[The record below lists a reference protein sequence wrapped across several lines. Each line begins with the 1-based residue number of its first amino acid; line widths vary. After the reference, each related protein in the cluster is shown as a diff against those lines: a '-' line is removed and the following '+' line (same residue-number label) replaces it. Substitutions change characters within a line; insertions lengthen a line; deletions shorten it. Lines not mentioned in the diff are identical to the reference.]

1 MAWTNSSLVDYTL
14 ISPNKYVGRKD
25 YNGKAITKLDYIAI
39 HCVVGQVTVE
49 RLGQIFANPS
59 RYASSNYGVGLDGK
73 IGQYVYEKDT
83 SWCTSSCVDT
93 KTQPG
98 CDNHGISIEVASD
111 SYAPY
116 AVTDKAYKATIKLV
130 VDICK
135 RNGIT
140 KVTWIADKAK
150 NLAYRPA
157 KGEVLL
163 TAHRF
168 RAAKN
173 CPGDYLFT
181 RFADIAKKANA
192 ELSKAA
198 SKTTT
203 SKPKTSASAPKTT
216 TSTTASTGKTSS
228 TKTTS
233 SKKAVSMVATR
244 FDARFNKL
252 FYVIAKDGLH
262 LRQGCGTSTKS
273 LKVLKYGTPV
283 RCYGYYTPDD
293 AGYKWMYVVA
303 DGKTG
308 FVCSLY
314 VNI

>member
-1 MAWTNSSLVDYTL
+1 MAYTNSKLVDYTL
-14 ISPNKYVGRKD
+14 KSPNYSAGRICI
-25 YNGKAITKLDYIAI
+25 NRIAI

-49 RLGQIFANPS
+49 RLGQIFYPTS
-59 RYASSNYGVGLDGK
+59 RQASSNYGVGFDGK
-73 IGQYVYEKDT
+73 IGLYVDEKNR
-83 SWCTSSCVDT
+83 SWCTSSAW
-93 KTQPG
+93 
-98 CDNHGISIEVASD
+98 CDNRAITIEVASD
-111 SYAPY
+111 SYHPY
-116 AVTDKAYKATIKLV
+116 AVTAKAYAATIKLV

-135 RNGIT
+135 RNGKK
-140 KVTWIADKAK
+140 KVTWISDKAK
-150 NLAYRPA
+150 NLAYNPA
-157 KGEVLL
+157 ADEILL

-168 RAAKN
+168 YAAKA

-192 ELSKAA
+192 ELSKTAT
-198 SKTTT
+198 KTTT
-203 SKPKTSASAPKTT
+203 TKTSAPKTT
-216 TSTTASTGKTSS
+216 TSKTASTAKTAA

-252 FYVIAKDGLH
+252 FYVIARDGLH

-283 RCYGYYTPDD
+283 RCYGYYTPDN

-308 FVCSLY
+308 FVCSTYL
-314 VNI
+314 NM

>member
-1 MAWTNSSLVDYTL
+1 MAYTNSKLVNYTL
-14 ISPNKYVGRKD
+14 RSPNYSAGRICI
-25 YNGKAITKLDYIAI
+25 NRIAI

-49 RLGQIFANPS
+49 RLGEIFANPN
-59 RYASSNYGVGLDGK
+59 RQASSNYGVGFDGRY
-73 IGQYVYEKDT
+73 GLYVDEKNR
-83 SWCTSSCVDT
+83 SWCTSSAW
-93 KTQPG
+93 
-98 CDNHGISIEVASD
+98 CDNRAITIEVASD
-111 SYAPY
+111 SYHPY
-116 AVTDKAYKATIKLV
+116 AVTAKAYEATIKLV

-135 RNGIT
+135 RNGKK
-140 KVTWIADKAK
+140 KVTWISDKNK
-150 NLAYRPA
+150 NLAYNPA
-157 KGEVLL
+157 DDEILL

-168 RAAKN
+168 YAAKA
-173 CPGDYLFT
+173 CPGDYLFE
-181 RFADIAKKANA
+181 RFGDIAKKANA

-198 SKTTT
+198 SKTTAE
-203 SKPKTSASAPKTT
+203 KPKTQASAPKTT
-216 TSTTASTGKTSS
+216 TSTTANTGKTTS

-233 SKKAVSMVATR
+233 TKKAVSMVATR

-252 FYVIAKDGLH
+252 FYVIARDGLH

-308 FVCSLY
+308 FVCSTY
-314 VNI
+314 INM